1 MNQEFDKY
9 HDTYNDMLE
18 IVRNKYILGV
28 NYSFKNGCRTHRYR
42 EPLNEETVK
51 RVYVMFCKYLFENK
65 EYNQHAHLGDE
76 NKNNIYKR

>member
-51 RVYVMFCKYLFENK
+51 RVYVMFCKYLFENAEK
-65 EYNQHAHLGDE
+65 IS
-76 NKNNIYKR
+76 NILIGELLN